1 MAEMSAWHIASHPR
15 GKWIVCDTHL
25 PDIGLFLVDPKN
37 GTRHPLC
44 QSKARNLG
52 SQWRQDRPVSAE
64 GAAPGYATMVE
75 EGGEETTYG
84 PQTSHPHPSF
94 SPDGRWV
101 AFTSDGTGYA
111 QAFVVEVPEE
121 FR

>member
-1 MAEMSAWHIASHPR
+1 
-15 GKWIVCDTHL
+15 
-25 PDIGLFLVDPKN
+25 
-37 GTRHPLC
+37 
-44 QSKARNLG
+44 
-52 SQWRQDRPVSAE
+52 
-64 GAAPGYATMVE
+64 MVE

-121 FR
+121 FQ